1 MSERN
6 NVLYLVVADT
16 LKSAKQLMDAFA
28 FSNMH
33 ELSKVSRAERT
44 VYLKDGRIFKF
55 TSNASNNSIGRN
67 RRNWNIYSGKAFE
80 EEFLNDN
87 K

>member
-1 MSERN
+1 MSEQN
-6 NVLYLVVADT
+6 NVLYLVAADT
-16 LKSAKQLMDAFA
+16 LKSAKQLMDAFT

-55 TSNASNNSIGRN
+55 TSMTSNNRFVRN
-67 RRNWNIYSGKAFE
+67 LRNWNIYSGRAFD
-80 EEFLNDN
+80 EEFLNDG

>member
-1 MSERN
+1 MDKQN

-16 LKSAKQLMDAFA
+16 SKSAKQLMDAFT
-28 FSNMH
+28 FGNMH

-55 TSNASNNSIGRN
+55 TSMTSNNRIVRN
-67 RRNWNIYSGKAFE
+67 LRNWNIYSGEAFE

>member
-16 LKSAKQLMDAFA
+16 LKSAKQLMDAFT
-28 FSNMH
+28 FGNMH

-44 VYLKDGRIFKF
+44 VYLRDGRIFKF
-55 TSNASNNSIGRN
+55 TSMTSKNSIGRN

>member
-16 LKSAKQLMDAFA
+16 LKSAKQLMDAFT

-33 ELSKVSRAERT
+33 ELSK
-44 VYLKDGRIFKF
+44 
-55 TSNASNNSIGRN
+55 
-67 RRNWNIYSGKAFE
+67 
-80 EEFLNDN
+80 FLVLNVLFI
-87 K
+87 

>member
-1 MSERN
+1 MDKQN

-28 FSNMH
+28 FNNMY

-55 TSNASNNSIGRN
+55 TSMTSNNRIVRDL
-67 RRNWNIYSGKAFE
+67 RNWNIYSGKAFE

>member
-6 NVLYLVVADT
+6 NVLYLVVTDT
-16 LKSAKQLMDAFA
+16 LKSAKQLMDAFT

-44 VYLKDGRIFKF
+44 VYFKDGRIFKF
-55 TSNASNNSIGRN
+55 TSITSNNSVVRN
-67 RRNWNIYSGKAFE
+67 RRNWNIYSGEAFE

>member
-1 MSERN
+1 MDKQN

-16 LKSAKQLMDAFA
+16 LKSAKQLMDAFT

-44 VYLKDGRIFKF
+44 VYFKDGRIFKF
-55 TSNASNNSIGRN
+55 TSITSNNSVVRN
-67 RRNWNIYSGKAFE
+67 RRNWNIYSGEAFE

>member
-1 MSERN
+1 MSEQN
-6 NVLYLVVADT
+6 NVLYLVAADT
-16 LKSAKQLMDAFA
+16 LKSAKQLMNAFT

-55 TSNASNNSIGRN
+55 TSMTSNNRFVRN
-67 RRNWNIYSGKAFE
+67 LRNWNIYSGRAFE
-80 EEFLNDN
+80 EEFLNDG

>member
-1 MSERN
+1 MSEQN

-16 LKSAKQLMDAFA
+16 LKSAKQLMDTFT

-55 TSNASNNSIGRN
+55 TSTTSNNSIVRG
-67 RRNWNIYSGKAFE
+67 RRNWNIYSGGAFE
-80 EEFLNDN
+80 EEFLNDD

>member
-1 MSERN
+1 MSEQN
-6 NVLYLVVADT
+6 NVLYLVAADT
-16 LKSAKQLMDAFA
+16 LKSAKQLMDAFT

-55 TSNASNNSIGRN
+55 TSMTSNNRFIRN
-67 RRNWNIYSGKAFE
+67 LRNWNIYSGRAFE
-80 EEFLNDN
+80 EEFLNDG

>member
-6 NVLYLVVADT
+6 NVLYLVVTDT
-16 LKSAKQLMDAFA
+16 SKSAKQLMDAFA
-28 FSNMH
+28 FRNMH

-55 TSNASNNSIGRN
+55 TSMTSNNRIVRDL
-67 RRNWNIYSGKAFE
+67 RNWNIYGGEAFE

>member
-1 MSERN
+1 MDKQN
-6 NVLYLVVADT
+6 KVLYLIVADT
-16 LKSAKQLMDAFA
+16 LKSAEQLMDAFA
-28 FSNMH
+28 FGNMH

-44 VYLKDGRIFKF
+44 VYLRDGRIFNF
-55 TSNASNNSIGRN
+55 TSNTSKNLIGRN
-67 RRNWNIYSGKAFE
+67 RRNWNIYSGEAFE

>member
-1 MSERN
+1 MSEQN
-6 NVLYLVVADT
+6 NVLYLVAANT
-16 LKSAKQLMDAFA
+16 LKSAKQLMDAFS

-55 TSNASNNSIGRN
+55 TSMTSNNRFVRN
-67 RRNWNIYSGKAFE
+67 LRNWNIYSGRAFE
-80 EEFLNDN
+80 EEFLNDG

>member
-1 MSERN
+1 MN
-6 NVLYLVVADT
+6 KQNKVLYLVVADT
-16 LKSAKQLMDAFA
+16 LKSAKQLMDAFT
-28 FSNMH
+28 FGNMH
-33 ELSKVSRAERT
+33 ELSKVSRAECT

-55 TSNASNNSIGRN
+55 TSMTSNNRIARDL
-67 RRNWNIYSGKAFE
+67 RNWNIYGGEAFA

>member
-1 MSERN
+1 MDTQN
-6 NVLYLVVADT
+6 KVLYLVVADT
-16 LKSAKQLMDAFA
+16 LKSAKKLMDAFT
-28 FSNMH
+28 FNNMH

-55 TSNASNNSIGRN
+55 TSRTSNNSIVRGRQ
-67 RRNWNIYSGKAFE
+67 NWNIYSGRAFE

>member
-6 NVLYLVVADT
+6 NVLYLVVTDT
-16 LKSAKQLMDAFA
+16 PKSAKQLMDAFT

-55 TSNASNNSIGRN
+55 TSRTSNNSIVRGRQ
-67 RRNWNIYSGKAFE
+67 NWNIYSGEAFE

>member
-1 MSERN
+1 MSEQN

-16 LKSAKQLMDAFA
+16 LKSAKQLMDAFL

-55 TSNASNNSIGRN
+55 TSMTSNNRFVRN
-67 RRNWNIYSGKAFE
+67 LRNWNIYSGRAFE
-80 EEFLNDN
+80 EEFLNDG

>member
-1 MSERN
+1 MT
-6 NVLYLVVADT
+6 DT
-16 LKSAKQLMDAFA
+16 LKSAKQLMDAFT

-33 ELSKVSRAERT
+33 ELSQVSRAECT

-55 TSNASNNSIGRN
+55 TSMTSKNRIVRN
-67 RRNWNIYSGKAFE
+67 RRNLNMYSGRAFE

>member
-1 MSERN
+1 MDKQN
-6 NVLYLVVADT
+6 KVLYLVVTDT
-16 LKSAKQLMDAFA
+16 SKSAKQLMDAFA
-28 FSNMH
+28 FNNMH

-55 TSNASNNSIGRN
+55 TSMTSNNRIVRN
-67 RRNWNIYSGKAFE
+67 LRNWNIYSGKAFE

>member
-1 MSERN
+1 MSEQN
-6 NVLYLVVADT
+6 NVLYLVAADT
-16 LKSAKQLMDAFA
+16 LKSAKRLMDAFA
-28 FSNMH
+28 FSNMY

-55 TSNASNNSIGRN
+55 TSMTSNNRFVRN
-67 RRNWNIYSGKAFE
+67 LQNWNIYSGRAFE
-80 EEFLNDN
+80 EEFLNDG

>member
-16 LKSAKQLMDAFA
+16 LKSAKQLMDAFT

-55 TSNASNNSIGRN
+55 TSTTSNNRIVRN
-67 RRNWNIYSGKAFE
+67 LRNWNIYSGKAFE
-80 EEFLNDN
+80 EEFLNDD

>member
-1 MSERN
+1 MSEQN
-6 NVLYLVVADT
+6 NVLYLVAADT
-16 LKSAKQLMDAFA
+16 LKSAKQLMDAFT

-44 VYLKDGRIFKF
+44 VYLKDGRTFKF
-55 TSNASNNSIGRN
+55 TSMTSNNRFVRN
-67 RRNWNIYSGKAFE
+67 LRNWNIYSGRAFE
-80 EEFLNDN
+80 EEFLNDG

>member
-1 MSERN
+1 MDKQN
-6 NVLYLVVADT
+6 KVLYLVVTDT
-16 LKSAKQLMDAFA
+16 SKSANQLMDAFA

-55 TSNASNNSIGRN
+55 TSMISNNRIVRN
-67 RRNWNIYSGKAFE
+67 LRNWNIYSGRAFE
-80 EEFLNDN
+80 EEFLNDD

>member
-1 MSERN
+1 MDKQN
-6 NVLYLVVADT
+6 KVLYLVVTDT
-16 LKSAKQLMDAFA
+16 SKSAKQLMDAFT

-44 VYLKDGRIFKF
+44 VYFKDGRIFKF
-55 TSNASNNSIGRN
+55 TSMTSNNSIVRGRQ
-67 RRNWNIYSGKAFE
+67 NWNIYSGGAFE

>member
-1 MSERN
+1 MDKQN
-6 NVLYLVVADT
+6 KVLYLVVTDT
-16 LKSAKQLMDAFA
+16 SKSAKQLMDAFA
-28 FSNMH
+28 FNNMH

-55 TSNASNNSIGRN
+55 TSRTSNNSIVRGRQ
-67 RRNWNIYSGKAFE
+67 NWNIYSGEAFE
-80 EEFLNDN
+80 EEFLNVN

>member
-1 MSERN
+1 MSEQN
-6 NVLYLVVADT
+6 NVLYLVAADT
-16 LKSAKQLMDAFA
+16 LKSAKQLMDAFT
-28 FSNMH
+28 FSNMY

-55 TSNASNNSIGRN
+55 TSMTSNNRFVRN
-67 RRNWNIYSGKAFE
+67 LQNWNIYSGRAFE
-80 EEFLNDN
+80 EEFLNDG

>member
-1 MSERN
+1 MDKQN
-6 NVLYLVVADT
+6 KVLYLIAADT
-16 LKSAKQLMDAFA
+16 LKSAEQLMDAFA
-28 FSNMH
+28 FGNMH

-44 VYLKDGRIFKF
+44 VYLRDGRIFKF
-55 TSNASNNSIGRN
+55 TSNTSKNLIGRN
-67 RRNWNIYSGKAFE
+67 RRNWNIYSGRAFE

>member
-1 MSERN
+1 MDKQN
-6 NVLYLVVADT
+6 KVLYLVVTDT
-16 LKSAKQLMDAFA
+16 PKSAKQLMDAFT

-55 TSNASNNSIGRN
+55 TSRTSNNSIVRGRQ
-67 RRNWNIYSGKAFE
+67 NWNIYSGEAFE

>member
-1 MSERN
+1 MSEQN
-6 NVLYLVVADT
+6 NVLYLVAADT
-16 LKSAKQLMDAFA
+16 LKSAKQLMDAFT

-44 VYLKDGRIFKF
+44 VYLKYGRIFKF
-55 TSNASNNSIGRN
+55 TSMTSNNRFVRN
-67 RRNWNIYSGKAFE
+67 LRNWNIYSGRAFE
-80 EEFLNDN
+80 EEFLNDG

>member
-1 MSERN
+1 MDKQN
-6 NVLYLVVADT
+6 KILYLVVADT
-16 LKSAKQLMDAFA
+16 LKSAKQLMDAFT

-55 TSNASNNSIGRN
+55 TYTTSNNSIVRGRQ
-67 RRNWNIYSGKAFE
+67 NWNIYSGGAFE
-80 EEFLNDN
+80 EEFLNDD

>member
-1 MSERN
+1 MDEQN
-6 NVLYLVVADT
+6 KVLYLVVADT
-16 LKSAKQLMDAFA
+16 LKSAKQLMDAFT

-33 ELSKVSRAERT
+33 ELSKVSRVERT

-55 TSNASNNSIGRN
+55 TSTTSNNRIARN
-67 RRNWNIYSGKAFE
+67 LRNWNIYSGKAFE

>member
-1 MSERN
+1 MDKQN
-6 NVLYLVVADT
+6 KVLYLVVTDT
-16 LKSAKQLMDAFA
+16 SKSAKQLMDAFT
-28 FSNMH
+28 FRNMH
-33 ELSKVSRAERT
+33 ELSKVFRAERT

-55 TSNASNNSIGRN
+55 TSMTSNNRSVRYL
-67 RRNWNIYSGKAFE
+67 RNWNIYSGEAFE

>member
-1 MSERN
+1 MSEQN
-6 NVLYLVVADT
+6 NVLYLVAADT
-16 LKSAKQLMDAFA
+16 LKSAKQLMDAFT
-28 FSNMH
+28 FSNMY

-55 TSNASNNSIGRN
+55 TSMTSNNRFVRN
-67 RRNWNIYSGKAFE
+67 LRNWNIYSGRAFE
-80 EEFLNDN
+80 EEFLNDG

>member
-1 MSERN
+1 MDKQN
-6 NVLYLVVADT
+6 KVLYLVVTDT
-16 LKSAKQLMDAFA
+16 SKSAKQLMDAFA

-55 TSNASNNSIGRN
+55 TSMTSNNRIVRN
-67 RRNWNIYSGKAFE
+67 LRNWNIYSGRAFE

>member
-1 MSERN
+1 MDKQN
-6 NVLYLVVADT
+6 KVLYLVVTDT
-16 LKSAKQLMDAFA
+16 LKSAKQLMDAFT

-33 ELSKVSRAERT
+33 ELSQVSRAECT

-55 TSNASNNSIGRN
+55 TSMTSKNRIVRN
-67 RRNWNIYSGKAFE
+67 RRNWNMCSGRAFE

>member
-1 MSERN
+1 MSEQN
-6 NVLYLVVADT
+6 KVLYLVVAET
-16 LKSAKQLMDAFA
+16 LKSAEQLMDAYT
-28 FSNMH
+28 FSHMH

-55 TSNASNNSIGRN
+55 TSTASNYSIGRN
-67 RRNWNIYSGKAFE
+67 QRNWNIYSGKAFE

>member
-16 LKSAKQLMDAFA
+16 LKSAKQLMDAFT

-33 ELSKVSRAERT
+33 ELSKVFRAERT
-44 VYLKDGRIFKF
+44 VYFKDGRIFKF
-55 TSNASNNSIGRN
+55 TSITSNNSVVRN
-67 RRNWNIYSGKAFE
+67 RRNWNIYSGEAFE